1 MLSKRL
7 KAIADLVTTKS
18 IIDVGC
24 DHGYLDIYLNSK
36 GIKCIAT
43 DISPS
48 SLKKAEENFK
58 KLNLS
63 IETMCT
69 DGLKNINISK
79 EDTIV
84 ISGMGADTI
93 IKILSNIKIDN
104 DLIISSNNNLE
115 KLRRNICSKGY
126 YIEKELFVK
135 EKNISYVII
144 KFKKGKEYYNDF
156 EYIIGPKI
164 NDNEYFNYM
173 INEYN
178 DILNK
183 IPKKYE
189 DEKKYYEKLIEILKD
204 KLSK

>member
-7 KAIADLVTTKS
+7 KTIANLVTTKS
-18 IIDVGC
+18 VIDVGC
-24 DHGYLDIYLNSK
+24 DHGYLDIYLTSK

-104 DLIISSNNNLE
+104 DLIISSNNNLK
-115 KLRRNICSKGY
+115 KLRRNICDKGY
-126 YIEKELFVK
+126 YIEKELYVK